1 MQKVVLL
8 LGKGLLQKFEKH
20 ILKINPALTAVECG
34 FNLEIPENYFQNY
47 LNIPKGEEL
56 KSIIEFCKDMEV
68 IGVINRKDY
77 YEKLHGELVD
87 HFQIP
92 GPSFHAVDQV
102 SNKANLH
109 QLMEDINLN
118 LFRPRTITCQLAEVQ
133 SLLKSVQFPVMI
145 KPFAG
150 AHSRGVHKL
159 EQASDFDEVYPRL
172 YEHFKNE
179 YAIDQL
185 DREDRTVLIEEFLI
199 GKMVVPICYI
209 DSKYKVHFISLLKVV
224 RAVDVGQDHYQLIY
238 RTTPSNVR
246 ENIQQKMRFVL
257 QKIAKASR
265 LKETFLD
272 PEFFVYKDNIYLIEI
287 NVRMGG
293 FRQELAMPAFD
304 IDLEKMI
311 TQLALR
317 QEVDD
322 QFNAVGSATACEIWE
337 PKSGIIKKLKLPK
350 SKHITWSKLNLQEGD
365 FYEAPPEG
373 NHSLGSFYVS
383 APEKS
388 LSLARAVRN
397 KMIIEF
403 EDDDSSSYN

>member
-8 LGKGLLQKFEKH
+8 LGKGLLAKFEKH
-20 ILKINPALTAVECG
+20 ILKINPALTAVECC
-34 FNLEIPENYFQNY
+34 FNLETPENHSQNY
-47 LNIPKGEEL
+47 LIIPKGKEL
-56 KSIIEFCKDMEV
+56 KTIIEFCKDKEV
-68 IGVINRKDY
+68 IGVINRRDY

-87 HFQIP
+87 HFQVP

-109 QLMEDINLN
+109 QLMEDLNLQ
-118 LFRPRTITCQLAEVQ
+118 LFRPRTITCQLTEVQ
-133 SLLKSVQFPVMI
+133 SLLKSVQFPVII

-159 EQASDFDEVYPRL
+159 EQASDFDEVYPQL

-185 DREDRTVLIEEFLI
+185 DKEDKTVLIEEFLT

-209 DSKYKVHFISLLKVV
+209 DNKYKVHFISLLKVV
-224 RAVDVGQDHYQLIY
+224 RAADIGQDHYQLIY

-257 QKIAKASR
+257 QKIAKASS

-337 PKSGIIKKLKLPK
+337 PNSGVIKTIKLPK
-350 SKHITWSKLNLQEGD
+350 SKHITWSRLNLHEGD
-365 FYEAPPEG
+365 YYEAPPEG
-373 NHSLGSFYVS
+373 NTSLGSFYIS

-403 EDDDSSSYN
+403 EEDNFKQ